1 MPDQN
6 LIVNTDL
13 FYAVMVCAAIGLFV
27 LLFVAFA
34 VLCRVFGNILA
45 LVDRV
50 VIKFRKSRVDSYVR
64 QEVDFAYLRAEKVC
78 EELAKKYFV
87 NECDHM
93 MHAANACLDGIRRVR
108 AEAKNG

>member
-34 VLCRVFGNILA
+34 VLCRVFGNILT
-45 LVDRV
+45 LIDRV
-50 VIKFRKSRVDSYVR
+50 VTKYRKSRVDSYVR
-64 QEVDFAYLRAEKVC
+64 QEVDFAFHRAEQVC
-78 EELAKKYFV
+78 EALAKKYFA
-87 NECDHM
+87 NECDQM
-93 MHAANACLDGIRRVR
+93 MHAANACLDEVRRVR

>member
-13 FYAVMVCAAIGLFV
+13 FYAVLICAAIGMFIV
-27 LLFVAFA
+27 LCVVFA
-34 VLCRVFGNILA
+34 VLCRVFGNILTF
-45 LVDRV
+45 VDRV
-50 VIKFRKSRVDSYVR
+50 VTKYRKSRVDSYVR
-64 QEVDFAYLRAEKVC
+64 QEVDFAFRRAEQVC
-78 EELAKKYFV
+78 EALAVKYHI

-93 MHAANACLDGIRRVR
+93 MHAANACLDEVRRVR